1 MQCSSPLGMLAHIG
15 EGSLL
20 NENQKYSH
28 QLGDPKR
35 LSETLFWKCS
45 ERTLWNHVTSVKYG
59 TTEGQPCLSPLSSL
73 CTVHMVSQP
82 LGAITRVIRVIMVMG
97 FVISTVCPIEE
108 IRESA
113 GRWLQ
118 GGRGVLLVL
127 STNSHQWAFQYHN
140 HSIIKLKLPDALSVE
155 WEWGEWVVVIVM
167 GAEVVCGR

>member
-59 TTEGQPCLSPLSSL
+59 TTEGQPCLSPPPPSARCTWSVSHWAPLRVSS
-73 CTVHMVSQP
+73 
-82 LGAITRVIRVIMVMG
+82 RVVMVMC

-127 STNSHQWAFQYHN
+127 STNSHQWVFQDHN